1 MLSRDMI
8 VGILLAKGNFYS
20 KVEISESTNIGYS
33 CTLQIIVASSSQ
45 ELLSAL
51 SRSLTQRNF
60 PHSLQSDRLVISKTN
75 VEHILHIIP
84 RGLDSLSKKL
94 ADFRRI
100 YEIVQNKKHLT
111 LQGLEQILIIK
122 GNLNGFD

>member
-20 KVEISESTNIGYS
+20 KVELSESTNIGYS
-33 CTLQIIVASSSQ
+33 CTLQVIVVSSNQ

-51 SRSLTQRNF
+51 SRSFTQRNF
-60 PHSLQSDRLVISKTN
+60 PHSLQSDRIVISKNN
-75 VEHILHIIP
+75 VEHLLHIMP

-94 ADFRRI
+94 KDFRRI
-100 YEIVQNKKHLT
+100 HEIVQNKKHLT